1 MSGQDPVGAIM
12 SAAHRIL
19 LVDDDPAIR
28 SSLTFAL
35 ELEGFAVET
44 FETGEALAA
53 RAARADDAC
62 LVLDY
67 RLPGLD
73 GLAALALLRSRGI
86 GLPAAIMTSN
96 PTRNLRKAVDEAG
109 AALIEKPLLCD
120 ALTRA
125 IKSLI
130 GGVPATPH

>member
-1 MSGQDPVGAIM
+1 MSDGR
-12 SAAHRIL
+12 RIL

-35 ELEGFAVET
+35 ELDGYVVET
-44 FETGEALAA
+44 FENGETLADRTA
-53 RAARADDAC
+53 QADDAC

-73 GLAALALLRSRGI
+73 GLATLALLRSRGVR
-86 GLPAAIMTSN
+86 LPAVIITSN
-96 PTRNLRKAVDEAG
+96 PNRTVRKGAADAG

-120 ALTRA
+120 ELSTSIR
-125 IKSLI
+125 SLI
-130 GGVPATPH
+130 ASGSAAADRSA